1 MTAQRKVVGPG
12 GGLSIGI
19 VRVTSSSFKR
29 VKACDLPSMV

>member
-1 MTAQRKVVGPG
+1 MTARREVVGP

-29 VKACDLPSMV
+29 VKARDLPSMV